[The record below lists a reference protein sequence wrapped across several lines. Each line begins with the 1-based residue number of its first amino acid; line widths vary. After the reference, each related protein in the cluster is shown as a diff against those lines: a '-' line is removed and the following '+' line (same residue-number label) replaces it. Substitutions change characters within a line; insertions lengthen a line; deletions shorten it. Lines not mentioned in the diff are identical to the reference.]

1 MRVGRLWTTGLAGP
15 TACRSLATRRAAFGV
30 ADVGALVAA
39 LAIAI
44 AALVSGPA
52 AAQTVSMSG
61 SLGDK
66 ALLMIDGTPR
76 TVAVG
81 STVQGVKL
89 LAVNGGD
96 ATVQVAG
103 RRVTLRMGSAQ
114 VNLGGAA
121 SAGGG
126 SQIVLTAGSGGHF
139 FTTGSINGKSVRFV
153 VDTGAT
159 HIALSQTTA
168 DSIGLAYKQGQRG
181 MSNTANGQVSVHR
194 ITLDVVRV
202 GDVQV
207 YNVDA
212 TVLPAQMDQVLLGNS
227 FLTRFQLKRENDTLT
242 LDKRP

>member
-1 MRVGRLWTTGLAGP
+1 MRAGWVCAVGRVASLVAFLAG
-15 TACRSLATRRAAFGV
+15 
-30 ADVGALVAA
+30 A
-39 LAIAI
+39 LA
-44 AALVSGPA
+44 SPSA

-61 SLGDK
+61 SLGTK
-66 ALLMIDGTPR
+66 ALLVIDGTPR

-89 LAVNGGD
+89 LAVNGSN

-103 RRVTLRMGSAQ
+103 QRVTLRMGAAQ

-139 FTTGSINGKSVRFV
+139 FTSGSINGKSVRFV

-159 HIALSQTTA
+159 HIALSQTMA
-168 DSIGLAYKQGQRG
+168 DNIGLAYRQGQRG
-181 MSNTANGQVSVHR
+181 VSNTANGQVPVHR
-194 ITLDVVRV
+194 VLLDVVRV

-242 LDKRP
+242 LDKKP

>member
-1 MRVGRLWTTGLAGP
+1 LIGLAS
-15 TACRSLATRRAAFGV
+15 ALATAGAGAQAV
-30 ADVGALVAA
+30 A
-39 LAIAI
+39 
-44 AALVSGPA
+44 
-52 AAQTVSMSG
+52 MSG

-66 ALLMIDGTPR
+66 ALLVINGTPR

-89 LAVNGGD
+89 LGVSGGD
-96 ATVQVAG
+96 AVVQVG
-103 RRVTLRMGSAQ
+103 GKRVVLRMGSAQ

-121 SAGGG
+121 SAGAG

-139 FTTGSINGKSVRFV
+139 FTDGSINGKSVRFV

-159 HIALSQTTA
+159 HIAMSQAQA
-168 DSIGLAYKQGQRG
+168 DSIGLAYRQGQRG
-181 MSNTANGQVSVHR
+181 MGSTANGQVPVHR
-194 ITLDVVRV
+194 IKLDVVRV

-227 FLTRFQLKRENDTLT
+227 FLTRFQMKRDNDVLT

>member
-1 MRVGRLWTTGLAGP
+1 MPQGLRWTVGLVTTLFIG
-15 TACRSLATRRAAFGV
+15 AAM
-30 ADVGALVAA
+30 
-39 LAIAI
+39 
-44 AALVSGPA
+44 
-52 AAQTVSMSG
+52 AQTVAMSG

-66 ALLMIDGTPR
+66 ALLVIDGSPR

-81 STVQGVKL
+81 STVQGVRL
-89 LAVNGGD
+89 LSVNGGD
-96 ATVQVAG
+96 AVVEVAG
-103 RRVTLRMGSAQ
+103 KRVALRMGSAQ

-139 FTTGSINGKSVRFV
+139 FTSGSINGKSVRFV

-159 HIALSQTTA
+159 NVAISQTEA
-168 DSIGLAYKQGQRG
+168 RRIGLAYQNGQRG
-181 MSNTANGQVSVHR
+181 MGNTANGQVPVHR
-194 ITLDVVRV
+194 VTLDVVRV

-227 FLTRFQLKRENDTLT
+227 FLTRFQMKRNNDTLT

>member
-1 MRVGRLWTTGLAGP
+1 MVRPGLCLPTGLAACLLLGTVAVP
-15 TACRSLATRRAAFGV
+15 T
-30 ADVGALVAA
+30 
-39 LAIAI
+39 
-44 AALVSGPA
+44 
-52 AAQTVSMSG
+52 AAQTVAFSG

-66 ALLMIDGTPR
+66 ALLVIDGNPR
-76 TVAVG
+76 TVAAG
-81 STVQGVKL
+81 STVQGVRL
-89 LAVNGGD
+89 ISVNGSD
-96 ATVQVAG
+96 ALVEVAG
-103 RRVTLRMGSAQ
+103 KRVALRMGQAQ

-126 SQIVLTAGSGGHF
+126 SQIVLTAGTGGHF
-139 FTTGSINGKSVRFV
+139 TTTGSINGKAVRFV

-159 HIALSQTTA
+159 HIAMSQA
-168 DSIGLAYKQGQRG
+168 EAQRIGLDYKAGQRG
-181 MSNTANGQVSVHR
+181 MGNTANGQVPVHR

-227 FLTRFQLKRENDTLT
+227 FLTRFQMKRDNDTLT

>member
-1 MRVGRLWTTGLAGP
+1 LSVKLSIATLLALLAG
-15 TACRSLATRRAAFGV
+15 AAG
-30 ADVGALVAA
+30 
-39 LAIAI
+39 
-44 AALVSGPA
+44 
-52 AAQTVSMSG
+52 AQTVSMSG
-61 SLGDK
+61 RLGDK
-66 ALLMIDGTPR
+66 ALLMIDGSPR

-89 LAVNGGD
+89 LGVSGD
-96 ATVQVAG
+96 QATVQVAG
-103 RRVTLRMGSAQ
+103 QRVTLRMGAAQ

-159 HIALSQTTA
+159 HIALSQTQA
-168 DSIGLAYKQGQRG
+168 DSIGLAYKAGQRG
-181 MSNTANGQVSVHR
+181 MSNTANGQVPVHR
-194 ITLDVVRV
+194 VTLDVVRV

-227 FLTRFQLKRENDTLT
+227 FLTRFQMKRDNDVLT

>member
-1 MRVGRLWTTGLAGP
+1 V
-15 TACRSLATRRAAFGV
+15 
-30 ADVGALVAA
+30 
-39 LAIAI
+39 
-44 AALVSGPA
+44 
-52 AAQTVSMSG
+52 
-61 SLGDK
+61 
-66 ALLMIDGTPR
+66 IDGSPR

-89 LAVNGGD
+89 LGLSGD
-96 ATVQVAG
+96 QATVQVG
-103 RRVTLRMGSAQ
+103 GQRVTLRMGSAQ

-139 FTTGSINGKSVRFV
+139 FTNGSINGKSVRFI

-159 HIALSQTTA
+159 HIALSQTMA
-168 DSIGLAYKQGQRG
+168 DSIGLPYRAGQRG
-181 MSNTANGQVSVHR
+181 MSNTANGQVPVHR
-194 ITLDVVRV
+194 VTLDVVRV

-227 FLTRFQLKRENDTLT
+227 FLTRFQMKRDNDVLT

>member
-1 MRVGRLWTTGLAGP
+1 MRPRLRWTTGLA
-15 TACRSLATRRAAFGV
+15 ALLSIA
-30 ADVGALVAA
+30 GAMNQ
-39 LAIAI
+39 
-44 AALVSGPA
+44 S
-52 AAQTVSMSG
+52 AAQSVAMSG

-66 ALLMIDGTPR
+66 ALLVIDGSPR

-81 STVQGVKL
+81 STVQGVRL
-89 LAVNGGD
+89 LSVNGD
-96 ATVQVAG
+96 NAVVEVAG
-103 RRVTLRMGSAQ
+103 KRVALRMGSAQ

-126 SQIVLTAGSGGHF
+126 SQIVLTAGTGGHF
-139 FTTGSINGKSVRFV
+139 MTSGSINGKSVRFV

-159 HIALSQTTA
+159 HIALSQTEA
-168 DSIGLAYKQGQRG
+168 DRIGLAYRQGQRG
-181 MSNTANGQVSVHR
+181 ISNTANGQVPVHR
-194 ITLDVVRV
+194 VTLDVVRV

-227 FLTRFQLKRENDTLT
+227 FLTRFQMKRDNDVLT